1 VPKKNYFTEQTR
13 DVYFQTFKTYFEID
27 EKVEL
32 SKKKLTRK
40 PSFNIHDAFSAVDI
54 YKRGNLIAGDFKKY
68 MERNGFHPTES
79 EMIYL
84 IARFDR
90 NLNGVITY

>member
-1 VPKKNYFTEQTR
+1 M
-13 DVYFQTFKTYFEID
+13 
-27 EKVEL
+27 EL

-40 PSFNIHDAFSAVDI
+40 PSFNIHDAFSCVDV
-54 YKRGNLIAGDFKKY
+54 YKRGSLIAGDFKKL

-84 IARFDR
+84 LARFDR
-90 NLNGVITY
+90 NLDGIVTYQEFMDEVLPKKSLLGEVASLNLLRKQD